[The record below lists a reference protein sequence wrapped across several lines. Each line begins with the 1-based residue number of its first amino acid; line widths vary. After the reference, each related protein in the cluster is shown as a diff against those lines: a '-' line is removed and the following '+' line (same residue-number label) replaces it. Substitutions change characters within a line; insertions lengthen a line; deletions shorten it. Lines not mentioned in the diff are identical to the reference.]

1 MPKQKPAR
9 SNQKVSN
16 LRVLRLTWVR
26 PGVVTCLSVDDC
38 SLVHIW
44 VESFRTAGLEGEGL
58 EVDVWTVDVVV
69 EATVVV
75 KVGLRVTKRVEGL
88 FCVTWLPDAPPP
100 LGGTFGGVP
109 VRVLLRTTVVTV
121 GLAELTPPIVVV
133 VVVVSDPLGKVL
145 GLDRKMGSWPIPLAS
160 TKSVGT

>member
-1 MPKQKPAR
+1 M
-9 SNQKVSN
+9 
-16 LRVLRLTWVR
+16 
-26 PGVVTCLSVDDC
+26 VTCLSVDDC
-38 SLVHIW
+38 SRVHIW

-88 FCVTWLPDAPPP
+88 FCVTWLPDAPPL

-121 GLAELTPPIVVV
+121 GLTELTPPIVV

-145 GLDRKMGSWPIPLAS
+145 GLDRKIGSWPIPLAS